1 MDVMPLGIIGSVAG
15 VVELV
20 KRAFAKDWKACAIIL
35 GAALIGGLAS
45 LAIPEISVIA
55 GVVYGLSAS
64 GYVTIAQ
71 NASNEITVVNSNN
84 AKTTKK

>member
-1 MDVMPLGIIGSVAG
+1 MEVVPLGIIGSVAG
-15 VVELV
+15 AVELI
-20 KRAFAKDWKACAIIL
+20 KRAFQKDWKACAIIL

-45 LAIPEISVIA
+45 LAISEISIIT

-71 NASNEITVVNSNN
+71 NA
-84 AKTTKK
+84 AKK